1 MSDTTN
7 RRAGQMARRKLLR
20 CVGRATLGASATAL
34 LAACGDPELPEPP
47 RASGRA
53 TSRDPQ
59 SVTQVVAVE
68 GRDARPQERPSVTI
82 GVPTGNPL
90 FDQMSLRV
98 TGLAADAM
106 RTAEAPGDLSVV
118 QFEQALNFNPSDL
131 ATAVEALLAKH
142 PQLDALLIMNADDAL
157 LLAER
162 GHVAPVNGPA
172 TSTSDFSAD
181 DFLPS
186 AIDSLTVEGDLLGL
200 PLWVS
205 TNMVRYNPNRL
216 IAAGVDPD
224 NLRDWDWQQFQETAR
239 QLTIADAG
247 GQPSQWGLFAAP
259 GSLPSHQWIW
269 QNGGSIVDLDARQTT
284 LDTTAALEAV
294 DFLRDLANDRVGPT
308 LDFVS
313 GQAAT
318 SISIVN
324 GEMAVQG
331 APVAMFGSPVG
342 GLLGGFFGMGLG
354 GSSGLLVPPR
364 QREAAVESEVF
375 GVLGLLAG
383 SADPDAAFQMLDWVA
398 TQIAPAGTVP
408 ARGPTAEQ
416 LRGQGG
422 YSDTDA
428 GAIMQA
434 VKAARAI
441 PGPYATHIKGVM
453 LREVDAP
460 IASGQTDPYSALT
473 AAGDAINKLFEQSP
487 GELFTQSGPS
497 VEIRTGSA
505 TQVQTRGG

>member
-1 MSDTTN
+1 
-7 RRAGQMARRKLLR
+7 MARRKLLR

-224 NLRDWDWQQFQETAR
+224 NLRDWDWDCGTGNSSRKPRASSPSPTLAASR
-239 QLTIADAG
+239 RSG
-247 GQPSQWGLFAAP
+247 GCSPRRDPCRATSGF
-259 GSLPSHQWIW
+259 G
-269 QNGGSIVDLDARQTT
+269 R
-284 LDTTAALEAV
+284 TAA
-294 DFLRDLANDRVGPT
+294 
-308 LDFVS
+308 
-313 GQAAT
+313 
-318 SISIVN
+318 
-324 GEMAVQG
+324 
-331 APVAMFGSPVG
+331 
-342 GLLGGFFGMGLG
+342 
-354 GSSGLLVPPR
+354 
-364 QREAAVESEVF
+364 
-375 GVLGLLAG
+375 
-383 SADPDAAFQMLDWVA
+383 
-398 TQIAPAGTVP
+398 
-408 ARGPTAEQ
+408 
-416 LRGQGG
+416 
-422 YSDTDA
+422 
-428 GAIMQA
+428 
-434 VKAARAI
+434 
-441 PGPYATHIKGVM
+441 
-453 LREVDAP
+453 
-460 IASGQTDPYSALT
+460 
-473 AAGDAINKLFEQSP
+473 QS
-487 GELFTQSGPS
+487 
-497 VEIRTGSA
+497 
-505 TQVQTRGG
+505 